1 MVVKQKLS
9 MHKNWISSL
18 VNSPAQGFHIA
29 SASYDGTVKVADIRS
44 TIPLYSLTVSEDS
57 SKLFALDWK
66 KTFLITGGEDSKLHI
81 FCP

>member
-1 MVVKQKLS
+1 

-18 VNSPAQGFHIA
+18 ASSPSQGFHIA

-44 TIPLYSLTVSEDS
+44 TVPLYSLTASENS
-57 SKLFALDWK
+57 SKLFALDWDRK
-66 KTFLITGGEDSKLHI
+66 FLIAGGEDSKLHI